1 MAETMNA
8 TDAALHE
15 LGEEECLGLISPGG
29 VGRVAFN
36 GSHGPTILPVNYRVV
51 DGAIVF
57 RTRTGGA
64 MDEDLRTGI
73 EDLEI
78 KIAFEVDEID
88 LTRHEG
94 WSVLVQGPVHH
105 VADDEVRWAADPQV
119 QPWAGGTRDHYVRVT
134 PLRITGRRIKTL

>member
-1 MAETMNA
+1 MAETRNA
-8 TDAALHE
+8 TGAELHE
-15 LGEEECLGLISPGG
+15 LGAAECLSLISPGG

-36 GSHGPTILPVNYRVV
+36 GSDGPTILPVNYRVIN
-51 DGAIVF
+51 GAIVF
-57 RTRTGGA
+57 RTRAGGA

-88 LTRHEG
+88 VARHEG

-105 VADDEVRWAADPQV
+105 VADDEVRWVADPGV
-119 QPWAGGTRDHYVRVT
+119 QAWAGGTRDHYVRIT
-134 PLRITGRRIKTL
+134 PQRITGRRIQTL